1 METDFIAKD
10 EQHSFGDDLLSPR
23 VFEEKEIR
31 RAGLS
36 ESIKVQLS
44 NIAQNHNQIDL
55 SPLRNE
61 LQQNADKG
69 GGSINLFSLNTSYWS
84 NLAQFASDQEDA
96 SLNSSMTAMEK
107 IRSFEKQ
114 NCLGNGPSI
123 EGNERRSVSVIHGGG
138 SKNVRS
144 SCQNGCEKSKK
155 LSFEE

>member
-1 METDFIAKD
+1 METGFIAKD

-31 RAGLS
+31 REGLS
-36 ESIKVQLS
+36 ESIKVQQS

-69 GGSINLFSLNTSYWS
+69 GGSINLFSLNTSCLS
-84 NLAQFASDQEDA
+84 NLAQFASDQEDI

-114 NCLGNGPSI
+114 SCIGNG
-123 EGNERRSVSVIHGGG
+123 
-138 SKNVRS
+138 
-144 SCQNGCEKSKK
+144 
-155 LSFEE
+155 

>member
-1 METDFIAKD
+1 M
-10 EQHSFGDDLLSPR
+10 
-23 VFEEKEIR
+23 
-31 RAGLS
+31 
-36 ESIKVQLS
+36 
-44 NIAQNHNQIDL
+44 
-55 SPLRNE
+55 
-61 LQQNADKG
+61 QQNADKG

-96 SLNSSMTAMEK
+96 SLNSSLTAMEK

-123 EGNERRSVSVIHGGG
+123 EGNERRSLSVIHGGG